1 MILGEKKED
10 LWIMVIGLINK
21 VSMKAK
27 MVQKEMYLEFSS
39 KTIRFRLINVYIV
52 TIDYV
57 KAKSKMTIID
67 KRIRAQNLKLP
78 KLEVRPPGQIVA
90 KY

>member
-27 MVQKEMYLEFSS
+27 MVQKEMYREFSS
-39 KTIRFRLINVYIV
+39 NTIRFRLINVYI
-52 TIDYV
+52 
-57 KAKSKMTIID
+57 SKPSIM
-67 KRIRAQNLKLP
+67 
-78 KLEVRPPGQIVA
+78 
-90 KY
+90 

>member
-39 KTIRFRLINVYIV
+39 NTIRFRLINVHIV
-52 TIDYV
+52 TIDCV
-57 KAKSKMTIID
+57 KAKK
-67 KRIRAQNLKLP
+67 QNDN
-78 KLEVRPPGQIVA
+78 
-90 KY
+90 Y

>member
-27 MVQKEMYLEFSS
+27 MVQKEMYREFSS
-39 KTIRFRLINVYIV
+39 NTIRFRLINVNIV

-57 KAKSKMTIID
+57 KD
-67 KRIRAQNLKLP
+67 KKQND
-78 KLEVRPPGQIVA
+78 
-90 KY
+90 KYC

>member
-1 MILGEKKED
+1 MGGKKED
-10 LWIMVIGLINK
+10 LWIKVIGLINK

-39 KTIRFRLINVYIV
+39 KTIRFCLINVYIV

-57 KAKSKMTIID
+57 KAKK
-67 KRIRAQNLKLP
+67 QNDN
-78 KLEVRPPGQIVA
+78 
-90 KY
+90 Y

>member
-1 MILGEKKED
+1 MGGKKED
-10 LWIMVIGLINK
+10 LWIKVIGLINK

-39 KTIRFRLINVYIV
+39 KTIRFRLINVYII

-57 KAKSKMTIID
+57 KAKK
-67 KRIRAQNLKLP
+67 QNDN
-78 KLEVRPPGQIVA
+78 
-90 KY
+90 Y

>member
-1 MILGEKKED
+1 MGEKKED
-10 LWIMVIGLINK
+10 LWIKVIGLINK

-57 KAKSKMTIID
+57 KAKK
-67 KRIRAQNLKLP
+67 QNDN
-78 KLEVRPPGQIVA
+78 
-90 KY
+90 Y

>member
-39 KTIRFRLINVYIV
+39 NTIRFRLINVYIV

-57 KAKSKMTIID
+57 KDKKQNDIIS
-67 KRIRAQNLKLP
+67 LKN
-78 KLEVRPPGQIVA
+78 
-90 KY
+90 